1 MNPDIP
7 ALLPVFRELTSDGE
21 PLVLAT
27 IVETEGSTYRKPG
40 ARMLIDAGGN
50 WHGILG
56 GGCFEGD
63 LAERAAKTRADG
75 TGQLVEYDMRG
86 EGDLLWGLGL
96 GCDGLV
102 RILLQPLDPEQGY
115 QPFGWLA
122 GLVEGK
128 RQGVLATL
136 LRPAGDLPAGA
147 SLGVEADCATALGM
161 DGTQVPEVVA
171 AARKHLGETRSARL
185 QAGGSDDPL
194 DLLLTPCGPAPHL
207 LLIGAGPDAQPVA
220 RMARD
225 LHWDITVLDHREAL
239 ARPDRFPAECRV
251 QSMEPENLGDD
262 LDLAAVSAALL
273 MTHNFAADVRWLKAV
288 AAAPP
293 AYVGLLGPARR
304 KQRLLD
310 ALDDSERAAV
320 AGRAVGPVGLDIG
333 GEMPGSIALSALAEI
348 HAFLAGRGGLPL
360 GAAGRDG

>member
-7 ALLPVFRELTSDGE
+7 ALLPVFRELTGDRG

-63 LAERAAKTRADG
+63 LAERAANTIAEG

-102 RILLQPLDPEQGY
+102 RILLQPLAPELDY
-115 QPFGWLA
+115 QPFGWLSR
-122 GLVEGK
+122 LVERK
-128 RQGVLATL
+128 RRGVLATL
-136 LRPAGDLPAGA
+136 LRPAGGLPAGA
-147 SLGVEADCATALGM
+147 SLGVDDETVTPLGM
-161 DGTQVPEVVA
+161 DDALAPEIA
-171 AARKHLGETRSARL
+171 AAAKKHLGEARSTRVQTGPPDA
-185 QAGGSDDPL
+185 PL

-207 LLIGAGPDAQPVA
+207 LIVGAGPDAQPVA
-220 RMARD
+220 RIARD
-225 LHWDITVLDHREAL
+225 LYWDVTVLDHREAL
-239 ARPDRFPAECRV
+239 ARLERFAPGCEVRFLD
-251 QSMEPENLGDD
+251 PENLAGP
-262 LDLAAVSAALL
+262 DLASVSAALL
-273 MTHNFAADVRWLKAV
+273 MTHNFAADIRWLKAL
-288 AAAPP
+288 ASNPP
-293 AYVGLLGPARR
+293 AYIGLLGPARR

-310 ALDDSERAAV
+310 ALEDGERDAV
-320 AGRAVGPVGLDIG
+320 AHRAVGPVGFDIG
-333 GEMPGSIALSALAEI
+333 GEMPGSIALAALAEI
-348 HAFLAGRGGLPL
+348 HAFLAGRSGASL
-360 GAAGRDG
+360 GTASRDG